1 MILNALLGT
10 LRGAHKGTLVGFRKG
25 ENSKH
30 FGLPAQAL
38 RRVRILRV
46 LGFRVYIEGSEFRV
60 WELRV

>member
-46 LGFRVYIEGSEFRV
+46 LGFRV
-60 WELRV
+60 